1 MLLVETL
8 ACNIKELPC
17 TYLGLPLAAHRP
29 PPKESLQ
36 LLVDK
41 VANYL
46 PGWKPS
52 LMNRAGCSI
61 MVKAVLTASPV
72 YLMLA
77 VDLPKWVIKAV
88 DKIRRGF
95 LWMG

>member
-1 MLLVETL
+1 
-8 ACNIKELPC
+8 
-17 TYLGLPLAAHRP
+17 
-29 PPKESLQ
+29 LQ